1 MCRRAHRSPT
11 ANAMKAVM
19 AECRERKKE
28 EFMQENNYNPYEGNT
43 YGAQEQ
49 GGMQQN
55 AYQQQEQA
63 GMQQNAY
70 SSNPYGMQQ
79 GTQQNAYGGNPY
91 GMQQGMQPPKQKQ
104 GFGIAS
110 LIVGILSMT
119 LCAAFGSLFGIVGL
133 ILGIVACVRRE
144 KNRVFGIVGI
154 VTSCVGII
162 LGIIVIVAI
171 VQYGTVD
178 YHVELNGESIV
189 SSDDVTEDCFAGKS
203 FVAGDGSVIY
213 FYEDGSF
220 YWYQDD
226 ADHEDNYFVG
236 IYETYHG
243 DAAVTYITEDLSEY
257 AVTEEELADYFDRN
271 SDSELYTR
279 ENCTALTLRTE
290 DAIVDG
296 IDQVDEPYERH
307 YMGFMADGYY
317 DAANMDSGEYAS
329 LIEL

>member
-1 MCRRAHRSPT
+1 
-11 ANAMKAVM
+11 
-19 AECRERKKE
+19 
-28 EFMQENNYNPYEGNT
+28 MQENNDNPYGGNA
-43 YGAQEQ
+43 YGAQQQ
-49 GGMQQN
+49 GGMPQN
-55 AYQQQEQA
+55 AYQQQQG
-63 GMQQNAY
+63 GM
-70 SSNPYGMQQ
+70 PH
-79 GTQQNAYGGNPY
+79 NAYGGNPY
-91 GMQQGMQPPKQKQ
+91 GMPQGMQPPKPKQ

-119 LCAAFGSLFGIVGL
+119 LCAAFGSIFGIVGL

-178 YHVELNGESIV
+178 YHVEVNGESIV

-226 ADHEDNYFVG
+226 AVHEDNYYAG
-236 IYETYHG
+236 TYGAYQG
-243 DAAVTYITEDLSEY
+243 DDAVSYITEELSEY
-257 AVTEEELADYFDRN
+257 AVTEDELEDYFDRN
-271 SDSELYTR
+271 SDSDLYTR

-290 DAIVDG
+290 EAIIDG
-296 IDQVDEPYERH
+296 SNQVDEPYEGH

-329 LIEL
+329 FIER